1 MPNNEGIVVACIF
14 TAVVVRWGLFVV
26 AEADLVVTV
35 VIEGLAVAANA
46 VMNSC

>member
-1 MPNNEGIVVACIF
+1 MMRRYRSCLYFF
-14 TAVVVRWGLFVV
+14 TVVVVRWGLFVV